1 MYISNL
7 EIHNFRNFKDAKVK
21 LKDGVNVV
29 LGPNNA
35 GKTNLLK
42 AINLLS
48 NRESLKVSDF
58 NYNNLSDNFND
69 FLSEAPK
76 IEIVYTIEHVFNCD
90 KIDNAIIKLKNYI
103 VYDDDGNL
111 QPQPDG
117 NYKITGKFKLS
128 YELNEKFLE
137 EYKKDIQNI
146 KDLDEGKH
154 FNEFIEILEK
164 YIEYYSWICYNV
176 NDDPVNN
183 FSETSNIF
191 SIDFIPADRKTNTL
205 LPETRKFVK
214 QRIKED
220 ELSQGNIKTDV
231 SKVLN
236 ERLQHIKIDIQEAFK
251 EDQEC
256 IGITNGH
263 NILETDFKYEGDAAD
278 CFQFI

>member
-164 YIEYYSWICYNV
+164 YKTLFGRLIMKFHKGNTMGRYTFNLSYL
-176 NDDPVNN
+176 NN
-183 FSETSNIF
+183 
-191 SIDFIPADRKTNTL
+191 
-205 LPETRKFVK
+205 
-214 QRIKED
+214 KE
-220 ELSQGNIKTDV
+220 
-231 SKVLN
+231 
-236 ERLQHIKIDIQEAFK
+236 
-251 EDQEC
+251 
-256 IGITNGH
+256 
-263 NILETDFKYEGDAAD
+263 
-278 CFQFI
+278 